1 MTPSPLDDCLT
12 GLTPWKDVG
21 LDRKLGIPKLI
32 LVLSGLGCVT
42 LVRLLNLPEDLG
54 PQDLKYFLFQNEEF
68 TRGHSPCIF
77 EKVTQLIKMIF
88 FFFVFLLFLLAA
100 PSAYG
105 GSQARGPIGAVANGP
120 GQSHSNAGSKPRLQP
135 TSQFMAMLDP

>member
-42 LVRLLNLPEDLG
+42 LVRLLNLSV
-54 PQDLKYFLFQNEEF
+54 PQFCHYMERFLPLRVVIRIKYQD
-68 TRGHSPCIF
+68 R
-77 EKVTQLIKMIF
+77 
-88 FFFVFLLFLLAA
+88 
-100 PSAYG
+100 
-105 GSQARGPIGAVANGP
+105 
-120 GQSHSNAGSKPRLQP
+120 
-135 TSQFMAMLDP
+135 